1 MRTILAEATYEIF
14 DDVDFIYKKLGFDKF
29 MEDFNS
35 TDDPELKEA
44 AYRNFKVKSIL
55 SQDLPSELA
64 QKANEI
70 NPIIIYGKM
79 DFKGNYYNP
88 FDKIIQIS
96 PNLNALEYLI
106 DGEIRGLPLSQQ
118 KTIVNEIT
126 PFRLKASIYHELTHW
141 LDDSL
146 NKQSIYKPVKKTVDS
161 DNPKYKN
168 RYKKDVNMAFY
179 EVNAQIHAIKSL
191 KKDHEDIWDQMTM
204 SDLFNKYTSLNSI
217 FKRLKSQHGEKE
229 VKSWLKD
236 LFSRMHRENLF
247 GKTMLKS
254 SLLDY

>member
-1 MRTILAEATYEIF
+1 MKTILAEATYEIF
-14 DDVDFIYKKLGFDKF
+14 DDVDFVYKYLGFEEF
-29 MEDFNS
+29 IENFNS
-35 TDDPELKEA
+35 TDDVKLKEEL
-44 AYRNFKVKSIL
+44 YRRFRYKQIHS
-55 SQDLPSELA
+55 SYLPSELA
-64 QKANEI
+64 QRANEI
-70 NPIIIYGKM
+70 NPIRIYGAINEN
-79 DFKGNYYNP
+79 GNYYSSIR
-88 FDKIIQIS
+88 KMIQIS
-96 PNLNALEYLI
+96 PNLNALEYLTHNKI
-106 DGEIRGLPLSQQ
+106 ENLPISQQ

-146 NKQSIYKPVKKTVDS
+146 NKQSIYKPIKRTLDT
-161 DNPKYKN
+161 NNIKYKN

-191 KKDHEDIWDQMTM
+191 KKDHEDIWDQMTL
-204 SDLFNKYTSLNSI
+204 SDLFNKYTSLNGI
-217 FKRLKSQHGEKE
+217 FKRLKSEHGEKE

-254 SLLDY
+254 SLVNY